1 MNIACFITYI
11 RIVGTFIMLFATP
24 FSGAFYTI
32 YTISGISDVLDGY
45 VARKTN
51 QVSEF
56 GAKLDSMADIFFY
69 AVMVFKI
76 FPALLSKL
84 PFGFWCAVVAVVVVR
99 ICAYI
104 VAAAK
109 FKCFASLHTYMNKL
123 TGFASFTL
131 PYVAPFKVLFA
142 FCVVTCVI
150 SAVAWCEEL
159 IIHIKSKK
167 YNPNVKT
174 LLNIA

>member
-1 MNIACFITYI
+1 MNIPCLITCV
-11 RIVGTFIMLFATP
+11 RMVGTLLMLFTAP
-24 FSGAFYTI
+24 FSSAFYII
-32 YTISGISDVLDGY
+32 YTISGISDVVDGY

-51 QVSEF
+51 QTTEF
-56 GAKLDSMADIFFY
+56 GAKLDSIADILFY

-84 PFGFWCAVVAVVVVR
+84 PFGFWCAVVAVVIVR

-104 VAAAK
+104 VAAVK

-131 PYVAPFKVLFA
+131 PYAAPFKALFG
-142 FCVVTCVI
+142 FCVGVWVLAAI
-150 SAVAWCEEL
+150 AWMEEL
-159 IIHIKSKK
+159 IIHIKSKE
-167 YNPNVKT
+167 YNPKVKT
-174 LLNIA
+174 ILNVA

>member
-1 MNIACFITYI
+1 MNIPCLITCV
-11 RIVGTFIMLFATP
+11 RIVGTFLMLFATP
-24 FSGAFYTI
+24 FSGVFYTI

-51 QVSEF
+51 QSSEF
-56 GAKLDSMADIFFY
+56 GAKLDSIADILFY

-76 FPALLSKL
+76 FPMLLSKL

-104 VAAAK
+104 VAAVK

-123 TGFASFTL
+123 TGFSSFTL
-131 PYVAPFKVLFA
+131 PYAAPFKALFG
-142 FCVVTCVI
+142 FCVVTFI
-150 SAVAWCEEL
+150 FASIAWTEEL
-159 IIHIKSKK
+159 IIHIKSKE
-167 YNPNVKT
+167 YNPRVKT
-174 LLNIA
+174 ILNAA